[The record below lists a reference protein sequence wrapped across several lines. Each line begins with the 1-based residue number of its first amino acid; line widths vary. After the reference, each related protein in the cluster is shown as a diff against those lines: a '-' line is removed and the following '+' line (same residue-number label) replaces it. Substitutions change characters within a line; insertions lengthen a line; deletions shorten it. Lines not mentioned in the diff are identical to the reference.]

1 MIETKKLEMH
11 EIVYT
16 HTHTGNLKNKIITI
30 SGEPVSGKGTTIKE
44 LIKQL
49 EKQGYPRKNI
59 HLESTGNDFRT
70 YFNSIIDLIRNINN
84 NDEMENIKQRKE
96 VKKFFECEEYRKVL
110 SKTIANLIKSETDV
124 TNFSIEDA
132 NNREDFAEIRTI
144 VDALID
150 EGMRQRGIEINQ
162 ESHPNEIW
170 IIDSRLAFNNI
181 PKSFSIRL
189 TTSPK
194 IAGERLFNDKT
205 RGEEDSNYKDI
216 KEAMEERE
224 KRRIGENERY
234 IEKYG
239 VDLTDE
245 NNYQL
250 IIDTSYSTPTDIS
263 QTILECFKC
272 YENDEDFSKK
282 WASPKTFLPLQAE
295 RDTLG
300 GILYTFDDMIKSI
313 KDFGYFPNSNI
324 EVVNVDGLN
333 YIIEGHHR
341 NFAAAYIGRTL
352 VPYEILAKDD
362 EKVSE
367 HSKNTAREIS
377 EKANLSYILAHEW
390 LLAENDKNFQYEKI
404 FPELIEKLKKQQQR

>member
-1 MIETKKLEMH
+1 MKSLKQ
-11 EIVYT
+11 YT
-16 HTHTGNLKNKIITI
+16 HTHTGNLKNKIITV

-49 EKQGYPRKNI
+49 EKQGYSKEKI

-70 YFNSIIDLIRNINN
+70 YFNSIIELIRNINN
-84 NDEMENIKQRKE
+84 SDEMENIKERE
-96 VKKFFECEEYRKVL
+96 EIKKFFNCEEYRKVL
-110 SKTIANLIKSETDV
+110 SKTIANLIKSKTDV

-132 NNREDFAEIRTI
+132 NNREDFVEIRSI
-144 VDALID
+144 VDTLID
-150 EGMRQRGIEINQ
+150 EGMKERGKQINKEI
-162 ESHPNEIW
+162 HLDEIW

-181 PKSFSIRL
+181 PESFSIRL
-189 TTSPK
+189 TTNPK

-205 RGEEDSNYKDI
+205 RGKEDSNYKDI
-216 KEAMEERE
+216 KEAIEERE
-224 KRRIGENERY
+224 KRRVGENKRYMERY
-234 IEKYG
+234 K

-263 QTILECFKC
+263 YTILECLKC
-272 YENDEDFSKK
+272 YEKDEPFCKK
-282 WASPKTFLPLQAE
+282 WASPKTFLPLQPE

-341 NFAAAYIGRTL
+341 NFAAAYVGKTL
-352 VPYEILAKDD
+352 VPYEIIARDD
-362 EKVSE
+362 EKVCE

-377 EKANLSYILAHEW
+377 EKANLSYILSHEW

-404 FPELIEKLKKQQQR
+404 FPVLIEKLKRQQYR